1 MPLPSHTEVAQ
12 LLGLSPGE
20 VSVSPKKP
28 TSSEIKQLVEMYQ
41 VVAGSEYEERLA
53 FAAHFNAEYLPSL
66 IRTLLVSRIV
76 LDGAAGRWWQRH
88 VALLN
93 TISPPRASGCLQR
106 FLRTHPAE
114 AQELYLLL
122 INGLGAVGR
131 LISSRLVEMQT
142 IIVCLADLGLIVELG
157 LVRQLPSLAT
167 FPELVGSTRKALT
180 NFVSDLD
187 ALHPVA
193 AQIFP
198 SEDLRD
204 LKALLFRVLE
214 DKNHFKHAK
223 SSAERMPGSWWRCE
237 AKWEEDDESKL
248 QCVQMNEGE
257 EMMAC
262 SRCLTIRYCSKE
274 HQRHHWKSHKRICVK
289 PLW

>member
-1 MPLPSHTEVAQ
+1 M
-12 LLGLSPGE
+12 GFDGE
-20 VSVSPKKP
+20 L
-28 TSSEIKQLVEMYQ
+28 TSSFSLLQ
-41 VVAGSEYEERLA
+41 
-53 FAAHFNAEYLPSL
+53 AHFNAEYLPSL

-131 LISSRLVEMQT
+131 LSVSEPLRLFCDYPSGNKHARNSSSPLFLLPVAQSSRLVEMQT

-204 LKALLFRVLE
+204 LSALLFRVLE

-262 SRCLTIRYCSKE
+262 SRVSTLSD
-274 HQRHHWKSHKRICVK
+274 S
-289 PLW
+289 